1 MQGPHVFN
9 HTITYPGRQK
19 VGDIMKELER
29 EAKEKRDLVV
39 NSKHLRMQVVDG
51 QLLLRVPNPKSKDTF
66 LLPIPSRVHCQIAQ
80 WMHVRMGDGFYK
92 WLIGGAFAPKG
103 DSDSKERRR
112 NWDIMCDVF
121 NSFTKRQAERR
132 LIRMLYNRK
141 KTLYARAF
149 LSDRYQ
155 IIDSS
160 DFFFTIVGALQKMG
174 AEVWHARLSDDK
186 FYGYAVHPKSSAII
200 DLNKAGKGAG
210 DHTFRR
216 FAKDGKDEV
225 HPAMVFGNSET
236 GEGGCFMQQALLWT
250 YCINY
255 AITTKVLNK
264 THVGRRRGEEMLL
277 KAETIK
283 KENEVFFLK
292 TADIVE
298 STFDEE
304 RFKTYI
310 KKLEGAHEEEVTDPE
325 KAAQALQVCYDV
337 SEDMKSKIR
346 NTFLLKYP
354 QTRYG
359 LIGAVTE
366 VGHADDLNPDEGVN
380 LEELGARLI
389 DTKVSDLVARADKEL
404 KRREAAKPEKVLAT
418 AEMDI

>member
-1 MQGPHVFN
+1 
-9 HTITYPGRQK
+9 
-19 VGDIMKELER
+19 MKELER
-29 EAKEKRDLVV
+29 ESKEKRDLVV
-39 NSKHLRMQVVDG
+39 NSKNLKMQVVDD
-51 QLLLRVPNPKSKDTF
+51 QLLLRVPNPKSKETF
-66 LLPIPSRVHCQIAQ
+66 LLPIPARVHCQIAQ

-92 WLIGGAFAPKG
+92 WLVGGAFSPKG
-103 DSDSKERRR
+103 EDSKRRR
-112 NWDIMCDVF
+112 NWDIYCDVF
-121 NSFTKRQAERR
+121 NAFVKRQAERR
-132 LIRMLYNRK
+132 LVRMLYNRK
-141 KTLYARAF
+141 KNLYVRAL

-200 DLNKAGKGAG
+200 DLTKTKGG
-210 DHTFRR
+210 EHDHTFRR

-250 YCINY
+250 YCVNY
-255 AITTKVLNK
+255 AITTKILNK

-292 TADIVE
+292 TADITE

-304 RFKTYI
+304 KFKAYI
-310 KKLEGAHEEEVTDPE
+310 AKLEGACEDEVDDPE

-337 SEDMKSKIR
+337 SEDMKAKIR

-366 VGHADDLNPDEGVN
+366 VGHDADLDPTEGVN
-380 LEELGARLI
+380 LEELGAKLI
-389 DTKVSDLVARADKEL
+389 DTDMSTLVTRADKEL

-418 AEMDI
+418 AELDV